1 MSEVLHFFYVEF
13 KKDKTNNLLIY
24 KSNDLEIEFNKINS
38 LLYNYIYSNEN
49 NEDNKI
55 NYFEY
60 FYIKKGLVLKNTNN
74 IWKELFTLFLNKCE
88 IFKIINEEYI
98 NNLYNKNML
107 LFDLQIYNKEL
118 RQFLTNYYKTNYIF
132 ESDDTILNKNNK

>member
-1 MSEVLHFFYVEF
+1 MSKFLHFFYIEF

-24 KSNDLEIEFNKINS
+24 QSNDEEIEINKINT
-38 LLYNYIYSNEN
+38 LLYNYIYTNEN
-49 NEDNKI
+49 NTDVKI

-60 FYIKKGLVLKNTNN
+60 FYIKKGLILKNTNN

-98 NNLYNKNML
+98 NNLYNKNIL

-118 RQFLTNYYKTNYIF
+118 TQFFTNYYKTKYIF
-132 ESDDTILNKNNK
+132 KLDDQMIIEK